1 LEHCGMLHS
10 DQAMEYADEIDE
22 IIELVRSR
30 LA

>member
-1 LEHCGMLHS
+1 MLHS